1 MLRLIAMRH
10 AHSPQR
16 PEGDHARPLDDCG
29 VREAEAVGATL
40 ARRGWSP
47 DRVLASDAQ
56 RTRHTWDRM
65 QIHIVGER
73 PIELYRK
80 FYSHGANA
88 VLEQVATGGYADQT
102 LLVLGHNPEWERLI
116 ASLSGQRVVMTP
128 ATAALLV
135 TDAPT
140 WAQAVAGPGHF
151 RLHDLVRP
159 SELDGQG

>member
-16 PEGDHARPLDDCG
+16 PVGDHARPLDERG
-29 VREAEAVGATL
+29 IREAGAVGAVL
-40 ARRGWSP
+40 AGRGWSP
-47 DRVLASDAQ
+47 DRVLSSDSQ
-56 RTRHTWDRM
+56 RTRHTWELM
-65 QIHIVGER
+65 QAQIIGER
-73 PIELYRK
+73 PIELHRG
-80 FYSHGANA
+80 FYSHGADA
-88 VLEQVATGGYADQT
+88 VIEQVAAGGYTEST

-135 TDAPT
+135 TDAPG
-140 WAQAVAGPGHF
+140 WAEAVAGPGRF

-159 SELDGQG
+159 PEL